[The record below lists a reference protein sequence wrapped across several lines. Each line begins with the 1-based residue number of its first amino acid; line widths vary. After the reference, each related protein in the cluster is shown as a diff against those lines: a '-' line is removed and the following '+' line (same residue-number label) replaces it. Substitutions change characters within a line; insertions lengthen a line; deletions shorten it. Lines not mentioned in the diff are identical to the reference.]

1 MAYGLEI
8 NGFAFTYG
16 ALSVIAKG
24 TISPGATVSVTKSS
38 HPDIT
43 DWRVIFTPTGVR
55 DLAEGEVRPSW
66 GQTSATVTLSS
77 PSNAGPHNYLVLG
90 R

>member
-1 MAYGLEI
+1 MAYGLQI
-8 NGFAFTYG
+8 GDFAFTYG
-16 ALSVIAKG
+16 SLSVVAKG
-24 TISPGATVSVTKSS
+24 SIAAGTTITITKSD

-43 DWRVIFTPTGVR
+43 DWRVLFSPTGVR

-66 GQTSATVTLSS
+66 GQSAQSFVMTS

>member
-24 TISPGATVSVTKSS
+24 TINPGDTLSVGKLY

-55 DLAEGEVRPSW
+55 DLAAGEVRPSFS
-66 GQTSATVTLSS
+66 QNQYAVIMNS

>member
-1 MAYGLEI
+1 MAYGLQI
-8 NGFAFTYG
+8 GDFAFTYG

-24 TISPGATVSVTKSS
+24 SIAAGDTVSVGKLY

-43 DWRVIFTPTGVR
+43 DWRVVFTPTGVR
-55 DLAEGEVRPSW
+55 DLAAGEVRPSFS
-66 GQTSATVTLSS
+66 QNQYAVIMSS

>member
-24 TISPGATVSVTKSS
+24 AIAPGATVSITKAD

-43 DWRVIFTPTGVR
+43 DWRVVFTPTGVR
-55 DLAEGEVRPSW
+55 DLSNNQTRPSW
-66 GQTSATVTLSS
+66 GQSAATVTMSS